1 MITKSVRTGV
11 FHGRN
16 GRKMD
21 LFKRYF
27 LRFSGKYFLHFS
39 VKKDGRD
46 AITLKNVYLL
56 FLING
61 IVWGKIFSFYN
72 IEYSH
77 TSIHVKISEII

>member
-1 MITKSVRTGV
+1 MGV

-21 LFKRYF
+21 LFKFYF
-27 LRFSGKYFLHFS
+27 LRFFGKYFMHFS
-39 VKKDGRD
+39 VKKDGGD
-46 AITLKNVYLL
+46 AITIKNVYLL
-56 FLING
+56 LLSNAIMCS
-61 IVWGKIFSFYN
+61 KIFSFYN